1 MGYSD
6 HLAITEL
13 IGKDFICLPPHSYK
27 GPVAW
32 YLFEF
37 PEEVAIDVFP
47 NRFYRKDCALLR
59 LTLDEFSPQNWTVE
73 ARRV

>member
-1 MGYSD
+1 MRYSD
-6 HLAITEL
+6 HLALKEP
-13 IGKDFICLPPHSYK
+13 IGENLVCLSPHSYK
-27 GPVAW
+27 GPVVR

-47 NRFYRKDCALLR
+47 NRFYRKDFALLR